1 MENCR
6 IQNNVDTKWLNLTLM
21 YIQFSVLYLKVPV
34 THVCELFEH
43 DNEEILEFESTN
55 LPAVLMSITEN
66 PSFFFFPLGTVIGY
80 HVLMV

>member
-1 MENCR
+1 
-6 IQNNVDTKWLNLTLM
+6 M

-66 PSFFFFPLGTVIGY
+66 PSFFFFFPLGTVIGY